1 MHKLLASGPF
11 LMILAS
17 GAFTT
22 MTACTAIARGQ
33 MGGVDLVFWRA
44 LISLPLLVVVG
55 RGATLAVRHERG
67 AFFARALL
75 GFAAMSS
82 FYVAAGDVDLLT
94 LALIMRLQPIIVTL
108 AAPFVLGRS
117 EYAGRSVIVAALV
130 GFVGS
135 ALLLAPDL
143 RAGSWSVLFAVAAPV
158 FSGFAHLALRKTAPH
173 NPGAAIV
180 FWFHVVMVP
189 LAVLTLGVEGRAVQ
203 APPTG
208 LLGPVI
214 GIGAFAALGQLL
226 MTRAYRVERAAVV
239 ATASYTGVL
248 FSLVYDIWLFD
259 RMPTLLVVPGGALV
273 LGSSLYLVIR
283 AQRRRALGLHT

>member
-1 MHKLLASGPF
+1 MHKLLASGPL

-17 GAFTT
+17 AAFTT
-22 MTACTAIARGQ
+22 MTACTAIARAQ

-44 LISLPLLVVVG
+44 LISLPILVVIG

-67 AFFARALL
+67 AFLLRAVL

-108 AAPFVLGRS
+108 AAPFVLDRS
-117 EYAGRSVIVAALV
+117 EYAGRGVVIAAMV

-180 FWFHVVMVP
+180 FWFHVVMLP
-189 LAVLTLGVEGRAVQ
+189 LALLTSGLEGRMVQLPPSGLVAAV
-203 APPTG
+203 
-208 LLGPVI
+208 L
-214 GIGAFAALGQLL
+214 GIGVFAALGQLL

-239 ATASYTGVL
+239 ATASYSGVL
-248 FSLVYDIWLFD
+248 FSLLYDVWLFD
-259 RMPTLLVVPGGALV
+259 RMPTLLALPGGTLV
-273 LGSSLYLVIR
+273 VASSLYLVIR
-283 AQRRRALGLHT
+283 ARRRRALGVHT